1 MFSKDIYDEI
11 KLKTRE
17 INKLKT
23 VSERVEATI
32 EFRDSLHVR
41 INDELDELFSNMNLK
56 KRKEEYE

>member
-23 VSERVEATI
+23 ASERLDATI
-32 EFRDSLHVR
+32 EFRDSLYVK
-41 INDELDELFSNMNLK
+41 INDELDELFSNINLK
-56 KRKEEYE
+56 KRKDED